1 MVGTHVPTISYVHR
15 KGIAVSFLDDI
26 GGEFSKA
33 MGGLGELLGA
43 DHSDTMDNLSGI
55 WNKMSDYAGGF
66 DSKMRDLNSALE
78 EKEKLISDLKGK
90 NYDLLMAQPGSDPS
104 DAADKMPGEEGAAD
118 YDGVTFDDLIST
130 SDSDKDEETK

>member
-1 MVGTHVPTISYVHR
+1 MVGTHVPTISFVHR
-15 KGIAVSFLDDI
+15 KGITVSFLDDI

-33 MGGLGELLGA
+33 MSGLGELLGA
-43 DHSDTMDNLSGI
+43 DHSDTMDNLSSI

-66 DSKMRDLNSALE
+66 DSKMTDLNSALE
-78 EKEKLISDLKGK
+78 DKEKMISDLKGK

-104 DAADKMPGEEGAAD
+104 DAADKIPGEEGAAD

-130 SDSDKDEETK
+130 SDSDKDEEKD

>member
-1 MVGTHVPTISYVHR
+1 M
-15 KGIAVSFLDDI
+15 SFLDDI

-43 DHSDTMDNLSGI
+43 DHSDTLDNLSGL
-55 WNKMSDYAGGF
+55 WNKMTDFAGGF
-66 DSKMRDLNSALE
+66 DSKMADLNKTLE
-78 EKEKLISDLKGK
+78 DKEKMISDLKGK
-90 NYDLLMAQPGSDPS
+90 NYDLLMTQPGSDPS

>member
-1 MVGTHVPTISYVHR
+1 MG
-15 KGIAVSFLDDI
+15 FLDDI

-43 DHSDTMDNLSGI
+43 DHSDTLDNLSGI

-66 DSKMRDLNSALE
+66 DSKMSDLNKTLE
-78 EKEKLISDLKGK
+78 DKEKMISDLKGK
-90 NYDLLMAQPGSDPS
+90 NYDLLMAQPGIDPS
-104 DAADKMPGEEGAAD
+104 EAADKMPGEDGAAD

-130 SDSDKDEETK
+130 DDSDKDEEKN